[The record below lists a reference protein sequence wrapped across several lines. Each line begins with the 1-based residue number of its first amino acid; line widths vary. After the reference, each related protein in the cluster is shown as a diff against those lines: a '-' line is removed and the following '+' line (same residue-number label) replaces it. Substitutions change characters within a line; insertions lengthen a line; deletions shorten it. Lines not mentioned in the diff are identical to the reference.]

1 MGQVSRNDADAGAFC
16 TGAVLFK
23 GDDVFKNVGKLSGG
37 EKARV
42 SLLKLML
49 SKANMLL
56 LDEPTNHLD
65 IHSREALE
73 THWQAT
79 AERFLSC
86 RTTDT

>member
-1 MGQVSRNDADAGAFC
+1 M
-16 TGAVLFK
+16 
-23 GDDVFKNVGKLSGG
+23 
-37 EKARV
+37 

-65 IHSREALE
+65 IHSRRLWK

>member
-1 MGQVSRNDADAGAFC
+1 MCIRDR
-16 TGAVLFK
+16 
-23 GDDVFKNVGKLSGG
+23 FKNVGKLSGG

-56 LDEPTNHLD
+56 LDETTTHLD

-73 THWQAT
+73 NALASYGAVSYTHLKSLIY
-79 AERFLSC
+79 R
-86 RTTDT
+86 